1 TDRGIK
7 KVDSLTDNGSMWAL
21 FNHLESVKFRVRLRS
36 SDSGSYAAKVFG
48 GVVMVDKGI
57 FPNKTV
63 FTFARYQKLAN
74 DYPELPKF
82 DENDPRFEFLEEDD

>member
-1 TDRGIK
+1 
-7 KVDSLTDNGSMWAL
+7 MWAL